1 MIFVWIAVAVAA
13 ASYVMA
19 VQAQKKAQKAADD
32 MKGVLFNK
40 ESNIEPIPV
49 VYGTRRVGGVRVYV
63 ATKDVPD
70 GDDNEFLYIALV
82 LCEGE
87 VNSIT
92 DIEVDGNP
100 ITDSQYTGLYTIN
113 AFTGA
118 NGQGSSS
125 LIRQSDSAWTT
136 DARLRG
142 VAYLAIKLKWDED
155 AFQGI
160 PTITALVQG
169 KKIYDPRQ
177 NVNSPVYDAS
187 VGVGTQRPNNRSTW
201 LYSDNPALCIRDYL
215 TDNTY
220 GKGLPESAID
230 YVAFA
235 QAADDCE
242 ELFIPFF
249 LSLQRKLFRT
259 HTVLQT
265 DKTLFENIEMMLM
278 GCRGFLPFN
287 QGQYSLVID
296 KNRLSTFSFNLDNM
310 TSGLQIKGVSKD
322 TKYNQVTVKFA
333 NEAIGYEPDEVTY
346 PSPTGTTAEQA
357 ARTAYLAEDNGTE
370 LALDVDLETV
380 TNVYVARD
388 FAQVFLR
395 RSRAGMVLQFKAT
408 SEALNC
414 SIGDTV
420 TVTHPSLSPTLVPK
434 LFQVSSLS
442 FNYDGEVSVQLLE
455 FDSTAYTYDTMNEIA
470 DFEQPH
476 LPDPFTVAAPSNLTG
491 SSSTFLGS
499 DGTVIPVIT
508 VTWTAAADSF
518 VNRYIVEWKKTSES
532 STAYRSAT
540 IQTTTFELTDV
551 VIGTSYNVNVYSVNA
566 LGVKSEALSITTAGV
581 GDTTA
586 PAKPTAV
593 TATSGI
599 NTITLNWVN
608 PSDSDFSNVKI
619 LRKEAGTQYIQVAT
633 VSGNPGSAASFSN
646 GGLAANRQ
654 YFYRIKSVDFSGNQ
668 SDNTNAVNAVTS
680 LNPSNVD
687 GKSTFVAPI
696 YLRATSTP
704 ATPTGGSFNFGTNAL
719 TTPTDWFAAIP
730 IGTDPVYYSQFVFSI
745 VGDTGTVN
753 GGTWSAPVVTA
764 ENGTD
769 GTDGTD
775 GLSTFRFNIYK
786 RAAIQPAAP
795 TGGSYN
801 FTTNHISTPTQWY
814 SAPPSGTDPMWVST
828 GTAQIAGATGTDSTI
843 TWSPVAQFVVNGA
856 AGDDGPRNANGYIYF
871 PTARATAPAQP
882 GTTGNYSFSSLTFA
896 NLTNGWV
903 HEPPEYVAGSNN
915 TFWAASYTVTEATFN
930 GTQTKSFSAPYK
942 AINFDG
948 LVTFTNLNNT
958 LAQGSTI
965 IDGDRITTGTIEAD
979 RIEIDG
985 AGIDTQVIGGKQTL
999 IIGDDGVTTVK
1010 IDDLAVTE
1018 GKIANLAVDTLKI
1031 KDQAV
1036 TIPIGAYTNGEQTL
1050 STSWSTIQS
1059 ISYTTTGSPVI
1070 LNFATELI
1078 YLYYGTSVPALNMEV
1093 RVRRGS
1099 TVLADLGNCLYGRVF
1114 GDDEDDD
1121 TNARN
1126 IVTFTKIDT
1135 PSIGSVTYTLQA
1147 RMVGRYTSGKAAKR
1161 SITAIEA
1168 KK

>member
-1 MIFVWIAVAVAA
+1 MIFVWIAIGVAA

-19 VQAQKKAQKAADD
+19 VQAQKKAQKLADD

-100 ITDSQYTGLYTIN
+100 ITDSKYTDLYTIN

-118 NGQGSSS
+118 NGQGSSA

-215 TDNTY
+215 TDDTY

-242 ELFIPFF
+242 ELFIPF
-249 LSLQRKLFRT
+249 LLGLQRKLFRT
-259 HTVLQT
+259 HAVLQT

-287 QGQYSLVID
+287 QGKYSLVID
-296 KNRLSTFSFNLDNM
+296 KNRSSTFSFNLDNM

-357 ARTAYLAEDNGTE
+357 TRTAYLAEDNGTE

-395 RSRAGMVLQFKAT
+395 RSRAGMILQFKAT

-455 FDSTAYTYDTMNEIA
+455 FDTTAYTYDTMNEIA

-491 SSSTFLGS
+491 LSSTFLGS

-540 IQTTTFELTDV
+540 MQTTTFELTDV

-566 LGVKSEALSITTAGV
+566 LGVKSEAVSITTAGV

-586 PAKPTAV
+586 PAKPTAL

-608 PSDSDFSNVKI
+608 PSDGDFSNVKI
-619 LRKEAGTQYIQVAT
+619 LRKTTGAYAQIAT

-646 GGLAANRQ
+646 GGLAGNTQ

-668 SDNTNAVNAVTS
+668 SDQTNAVNAVTS

-696 YLRATSTP
+696 YKRATSAP

-719 TTPTDWFAAIP
+719 TTPTGWSASIP
-730 IGTDPVYYSQFVFSI
+730 SGTDPVYYSQFVFSI
-745 VGDTGTVN
+745 VGDTGIVN
-753 GGTWSAPVVTA
+753 GGTWSSPVVTA
-764 ENGTD
+764 EN
-769 GTDGTD
+769 GTD
-775 GLSTFRFNIYK
+775 GLSTFRFNIYR
-786 RAAIQPAAP
+786 RATSQPSAP

-801 FTTNHISTPTQWY
+801 FTTNAIVSPTDWY

-828 GTAQIAGATGTDSTI
+828 GTAQIAGATGTDSSI
-843 TWSPVAQFVVNGA
+843 TWSTVNLFVSNGA

-871 PTARATAPAQP
+871 PTAQANAPAQP

-903 HEPPEYVAGSNN
+903 HEPPEYAAGSNN

-930 GTQTKSFSAPYK
+930 GTQTKSFSSPYK

-948 LVTFTNLNNT
+948 LVTFTNLNNE
-958 LAQGSTI
+958 LADPDSTEI
-965 IDGDRITTGTIEAD
+965 TTIDGGLIKTGLVEAD
-979 RIEIDG
+979 RIKIDNST
-985 AGIDTQVIGGKQTL
+985 IDTATIGGVEALVIKNLGVQT
-999 IIGDDGVTTVK
+999 IHVGDNQITVPTFK
-1010 IDDLAVTE
+1010 R
-1018 GKIANLAVDTLKI
+1018 DTLFSYQDI
-1031 KDQAV
+1031 DNTNYTTISELQIDV
-1036 TIPIGAYTNGEQTL
+1036 TGAPIQ
-1050 STSWSTIQS
+1050 IQS
-1059 ISYTTTGSPVI
+1059 IIRLMAANTNNSLATSGLATFDQRVTYEAFASNNQPIGTTTSGVE
-1070 LNFATELI
+1070 N
-1078 YLYYGTSVPALNMEV
+1078 LYVQHRVTLPAYHSNLFTPNVNASYIKIRSQLRVTSLGGKDLFLLDSTISSLEV
-1093 RVRRGS
+1093 
-1099 TVLADLGNCLYGRVF
+1099 
-1114 GDDEDDD
+1114 
-1121 TNARN
+1121 
-1126 IVTFTKIDT
+1126 
-1135 PSIGSVTYTLQA
+1135 
-1147 RMVGRYTSGKAAKR
+1147 
-1161 SITAIEA
+1161 

>member
-1 MIFVWIAVAVAA
+1 MIFVWIAIGVAA

-19 VQAQKKAQKAADD
+19 VQAQKKAQKQADD

-118 NGQGSSS
+118 NDQGSST
-125 LIRQSDSAWTT
+125 LIQQSDSAWST

-155 AFQGI
+155 AFQAI

-187 VGVGTQRPNNRSTW
+187 VGVGTQRPDNRSTW

-215 TDNTY
+215 TDDTY

-230 YVAFA
+230 YYAFA

-242 ELFIPFF
+242 ELFIPFL
-249 LSLQRKLFRT
+249 LSFERRLFRT
-259 HTVLQT
+259 HAVLQT

-296 KNRLSTFSFNLDNM
+296 KNRSSTFSFNLDNM

-357 ARTAYLAEDNGTE
+357 TRTAYLAEDNGTE

-455 FDSTAYTYDTMNEIA
+455 FDTTAYTYDTMNEIA
-470 DFEQPH
+470 AFKQPH
-476 LPDPFTVAAPSNLTG
+476 LPDPFTIAAPTNLSG

-518 VNRYIVEWKKTSES
+518 VNNYIVEWKKTSES
-532 STAYRSAT
+532 SAAYRSAS

-566 LGVKSEALSITTAGV
+566 LGVKSEAVSITTAGV
-581 GDTTA
+581 GDTTE
-586 PAKPTAV
+586 PATPTAL
-593 TATSGI
+593 TATAGL

-619 LRKEAGTQYIQVAT
+619 LRKTTGAYVQIAT
-633 VSGNPGSAASFSN
+633 VSGGPGLAASFSN
-646 GGLAANRQ
+646 GGLAASTQ
-654 YFYRIKSVDFSGNQ
+654 YFYRIRSVDFSGNQ
-668 SDNTNAVNAVTS
+668 SDNTNAVNATTS

-687 GKSTFVAPI
+687 GKSTFVALI

-704 ATPTGGSFNFGTNAL
+704 APPTGGSFDFGDNTLDA
-719 TTPTDWFAAIP
+719 PTGWYTSIP
-730 IGTDPVYYSQFVFSI
+730 SGTDPIYAAQFLFSI
-745 VGDTGTVN
+745 QGDTGTVS

-764 ENGTD
+764 ENGTN
-769 GTDGTD
+769 GTN
-775 GLSTFRFNIYK
+775 GLSTFRFNIYR
-786 RAAIQPAAP
+786 RAASQPADP
-795 TGGSYN
+795 TGGSYD
-801 FTTNHISTPTQWY
+801 FTENSISTPTQWY

-828 GTAQIAGATGTDSTI
+828 GTAQISGATGTDTSI
-843 TWSPVAQFVVNGA
+843 TWSTVTQFVVNGAPGA

-871 PTARATAPAQP
+871 PTAQTNTPAQP

-915 TFWAASYTVTEATFN
+915 TFWAASYTVTEATFG
-930 GTQTKSFSAPYK
+930 GTQSANFSSPYK

-948 LVTFTNLNNT
+948 LVTFTNLNNS

-965 IDGDRITTGTIEAD
+965 IDGDRITTGTVDAS
-979 RIEIDG
+979 RIRIDG
-985 AGIDTQVIGGKQTL
+985 IGIDTFTSQGQTFL
-999 IIGDDGVTTVK
+999 KIGDDGVTTIK

-1018 GKIANLAVDTLKI
+1018 GKIANLSVDTLKI
-1031 KDQAV
+1031 ANNAV
-1036 TIPIGAYTNGEQTL
+1036 TIPASTTDSGQSWNDGAERTVLTHTWTGTGAPTELLWKYYAFETSPFTLVVKIKLNGTTIKQKNIVGGQNIIDALNVTSSNGTNTVII
-1050 STSWSTIQS
+1050 TARK
-1059 ISYTTTGSPVI
+1059 TTG
-1070 LNFATELI
+1070 T
-1078 YLYYGTSVPALNMEV
+1078 
-1093 RVRRGS
+1093 
-1099 TVLADLGNCLYGRVF
+1099 
-1114 GDDEDDD
+1114 
-1121 TNARN
+1121 
-1126 IVTFTKIDT
+1126 
-1135 PSIGSVTYTLQA
+1135 
-1147 RMVGRYTSGKAAKR
+1147 TSGGAAVANLLMR
-1161 SITAIEA
+1161 SLEL

>member
-118 NGQGSSS
+118 NDQGSST
-125 LIRQSDSAWTT
+125 LIQQSDSAWST

-155 AFQGI
+155 AFQAI

-215 TDNTY
+215 TDDTY

-230 YVAFA
+230 YYAFA

-242 ELFIPFF
+242 ELFIPFL
-249 LSLQRKLFRT
+249 LSFERRLFRT
-259 HTVLQT
+259 HAVLQT

-296 KNRLSTFSFNLDNM
+296 KNRSSTFSFNLDNM

-357 ARTAYLAEDNGTE
+357 TRTAYLAEDNGTE

-455 FDSTAYTYDTMNEIA
+455 FDTTAYTYDTMNEIA
-470 DFEQPH
+470 AFKQPH
-476 LPDPFTVAAPSNLTG
+476 LPDPFTIAAPTNLSG

-518 VNRYIVEWKKTSES
+518 VNNYIVEWKKTSDS
-532 STAYRSAT
+532 SAAYRSAS

-566 LGVKSEALSITTAGV
+566 LGVKSEAVSITTAGV

-586 PAKPTAV
+586 PATPTAL
-593 TATSGI
+593 TATAGL

-619 LRKEAGTQYIQVAT
+619 LRKTTGAYVQIAT
-633 VSGNPGSAASFSN
+633 VSGGPGLAASFSN
-646 GGLAANRQ
+646 GGLAASTQ
-654 YFYRIKSVDFSGNQ
+654 YFYRIRSVDFSGNQ
-668 SDNTNAVNAVTS
+668 SDNTNAVNATTS

-687 GKSTFVAPI
+687 GKSTFVALI

-704 ATPTGGSFNFGTNAL
+704 ATPTGGSFDFGDNTLDA
-719 TTPTDWFAAIP
+719 PTGWYTSIP
-730 IGTDPVYYSQFVFSI
+730 SGTDPIYAAQFLFSI
-745 VGDTGTVN
+745 QGDTGTVS

-769 GTDGTD
+769 GTDGTN
-775 GLSTFRFNIYK
+775 GLSTFRFNIYR
-786 RAAIQPAAP
+786 RAASQPAAP
-795 TGGSYN
+795 TGGSYD
-801 FTTNHISTPTQWY
+801 FTENSISTPTQWY

-828 GTAQIAGATGTDSTI
+828 GTAQISGATGTDTSI
-843 TWSPVAQFVVNGA
+843 TWSTVTQFVVNGAPGA

-871 PTARATAPAQP
+871 PTAQTNPPANP
-882 GTTGNYSFSSLTFA
+882 GTTGSYSFTSLTFS
-896 NLTNGWV
+896 NLTNSWQ

-915 TFWAASYTVTEATFN
+915 TFWAASYTVTEATFG
-930 GTQTKSFSAPYK
+930 GTQSKNFSSPYK

-948 LVTFTNLNNT
+948 LVTFTNLNNS

-965 IDGDRITTGTIEAD
+965 IDGDRITTGTIDVAQVNISGTSQSNFNLQSASSGSRMKITND
-979 RIEIDG
+979 TIEIYDG
-985 AGIDTQVIGGKQTL
+985 NTL
-999 IIGDDGVTTVK
+999 RVK
-1010 IDDLAVTE
+1010 
-1018 GKIANLAVDTLKI
+1018 
-1031 KDQAV
+1031 
-1036 TIPIGAYTNGEQTL
+1036 
-1050 STSWSTIQS
+1050 
-1059 ISYTTTGSPVI
+1059 
-1070 LNFATELI
+1070 
-1078 YLYYGTSVPALNMEV
+1078 
-1093 RVRRGS
+1093 
-1099 TVLADLGNCLYGRVF
+1099 LGNL
-1114 GDDEDDD
+1114 
-1121 TNARN
+1121 
-1126 IVTFTKIDT
+1126 
-1135 PSIGSVTYTLQA
+1135 
-1147 RMVGRYTSGKAAKR
+1147 
-1161 SITAIEA
+1161 
-1168 KK
+1168 